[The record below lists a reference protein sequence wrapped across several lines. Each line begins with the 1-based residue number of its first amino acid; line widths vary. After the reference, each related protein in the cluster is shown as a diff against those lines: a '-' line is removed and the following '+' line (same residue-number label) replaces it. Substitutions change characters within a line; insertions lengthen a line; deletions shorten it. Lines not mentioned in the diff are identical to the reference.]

1 MALAIMLARDLINSE
16 TITATIYQLSISPK
30 MKNHCKIVLCFLFL
44 CFSSPT
50 NSTSLSSQSSST
62 HSISVQHCVDSERTA
77 LLQLK
82 RDLLTA
88 QPDSSFPQHPS
99 SGSLL
104 PSWKPNTNCCS
115 WEGVACHHV
124 SGHVISLDLSSHKL
138 SGTFNSTNLLHLP
151 FLEKLNLSNNNFQ
164 SSPFPSRL
172 DLISN
177 LTHLNFSNSGFSGQV
192 PLEISRLTKLVSLD
206 LSTSLLDSSK
216 LEKPNFVRL
225 VKDLRS
231 LRELHLDGVNISA
244 GGGDWC
250 IALPLATP
258 NLQVLSLSDCHLSGP
273 VCESLNQLSLLSKLD
288 LSRNNLSSMFPKSI
302 MQLPNLKTL
311 DLSSNTPLSGTLPEF
326 PIGSKL
332 EVLSLLFTSFSGEIP
347 YSIGNLQF
355 LIKLNL
361 RNCSFSGLI
370 PSSLASLNQLVDLD
384 LSSNKFLGWIPF
396 LPPLKKGPRLLDS
409 VNHIGLEN
417 LGSLFIESNSMEATL
432 NSSLFELPSLEKLLL
447 SQNRLSGVLQDFER
461 AFLSPLSVVDLSI
474 NNLEGHIPNSFLE
487 LQNLTELKLFSNN
500 FSGAINL
507 SMIKSIESLA
517 FLQLSDNSQLTIAYS
532 SNLKL
537 PQLQRLW
544 FDSCNVSRIP
554 SFLRNQDGLVELGLS
569 NNKIQG
575 ILPKWIWQLESLSYL
590 NLSNNFLTGIE
601 TPVLAPLFSSLT
613 LLDLSYN
620 FLEGSFPIFP
630 PSVNLLSLSKNKFT
644 GKLPVSFCN
653 MNSLA
658 ILDISYNHLTG
669 QIPQCLGN
677 LSSALTVVNLRENQ
691 FSGSMLW
698 NFTEECSLTTLNLYR
713 NQFKGEIP
721 ASLGNCRGLKVLD
734 LGDNQINDTFPF
746 WLGKLP
752 NLQVL
757 ILQSNRLHGS
767 IGQPLTPND
776 FPKLHI
782 LDLSSNYFTGNL
794 PSDYIGIWQS
804 MKMKLNEKL
813 LYMGGFYY
821 RDWMTITNKG
831 QRMENIHIL
840 TIFTVLDL
848 SNNRF
853 EGEIPE
859 MICDLKLLQVLNL
872 SRNNLVGEIPTSLSK
887 LAKLESLD
895 LSQNKLTGEIPMQL
909 TDLTFLSVLNLSY
922 NRLVGRIPVANQ
934 FLTFANDSYGGNL
947 GLCGF
952 PLSRKCR
959 HLENDPSGKQQED
972 SGKKGTPFSW
982 RFALVG
988 YGVGMLLGVVI
999 GYMLFWR
1006 TTRCSR
1012 WIELFF
1018 KAKKW

>member
-1 MALAIMLARDLINSE
+1 
-16 TITATIYQLSISPK
+16 

-88 QPDSSFPQHPS
+88 KPDSSFPQHPS

-124 SGHVISLDLSSHKL
+124 SGHVTSLDLSSHKL

-151 FLEKLNLSNNNFQ
+151 FLEKLNLSNNNFP

-177 LTHLNFSNSGFSGQV
+177 LTYLNLSNSGFSGQV

-206 LSTSLLDSSK
+206 LSTYRLDSSK

-231 LRELHLDGVNISA
+231 LRELHLDGVNIS
-244 GGGDWC
+244 GS
-250 IALPLATP
+250 I
-258 NLQVLSLSDCHLSGP
+258 
-273 VCESLNQLSLLSKLD
+273 CESLNQLSLLSKLD

-302 MQLPNLKTL
+302 MLLSNLKTL

-332 EVLSLLFTSFSGEIP
+332 EVLSLMFTSFSGEIP

-355 LIKLNL
+355 LIKLDL

-396 LPPLKKGPRLLDS
+396 LPPL
-409 VNHIGLEN
+409 
-417 LGSLFIESNSMEATL
+417 
-432 NSSLFELPSLEKLLL
+432 PSLEKLLL

-461 AFLSPLSVVDLSI
+461 AFLSPLSVVDLSM
-474 NNLEGHIPNSFLE
+474 NNFEGHIPNSFLE

-537 PQLQRLW
+537 PQLQTLW

-575 ILPKWIWQLESLSYL
+575 ILPKWIS
-590 NLSNNFLTGIE
+590 
-601 TPVLAPLFSSLT
+601 
-613 LLDLSYN
+613 
-620 FLEGSFPIFP
+620 
-630 PSVNLLSLSKNKFT
+630 SVNLLSLSKNKFT

-713 NQFKGEIP
+713 NQLKGEIP

-804 MKMKLNEKL
+804 MKMKLNEKF

-859 MICDLKLLQVLNL
+859 MIGDLKLLQVLNL

-909 TDLTFLSVLNLSY
+909 TDLTFLSVFNLSY

-934 FLTFANDSYGGNL
+934 FLTFTNDSYGGNL

-982 RFALVG
+982 IFALVG
-988 YGVGMLLGVVI
+988 YGVGMLLGLVI